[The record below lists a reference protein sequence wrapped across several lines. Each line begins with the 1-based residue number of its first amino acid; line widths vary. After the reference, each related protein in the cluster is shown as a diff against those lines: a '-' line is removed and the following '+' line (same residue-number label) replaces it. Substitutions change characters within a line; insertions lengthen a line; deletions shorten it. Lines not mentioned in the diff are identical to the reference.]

1 MDKASKAI
9 RRSGVRLRSMSSG
22 HGSLQMVISQ
32 LGEVRTSF
40 KAFSQA
46 QATASEDLLS
56 WSGGSHENRAIE
68 ETFAH
73 LAELTLLWSEV
84 QRDFADQ
91 LKEYRTQ
98 YELILE
104 GEKHVTQAR
113 EMLVVREQR
122 ESKLRKELKKAS
134 KKAPAE
140 EVSLLKEKLNQ
151 AERSRDLAHLEVVE
165 RVGENEA
172 VKMIRVKEGLLKL
185 GGAYCELAQKCLI
198 IFCAHQNIASQLPD
212 VHDRDLQDVKYTG
225 AGSAK
230 KFVQDAKEHVRAYR
244 RNSISQMPPM
254 PQEPPPPYT
263 PSLEHLNDLSS
274 NTKLNG
280 INSSLHNLPYNI
292 NTSTAE
298 PSAPRASVSSLNSPE
313 HLPYGRGP
321 SLLPSVSHNRGISSQ
336 KHSTP
341 NVPSTTPHSS
351 PNRIY
356 PDVSTPSRTHPF
368 HIPNSPSLP
377 EKPHPP
383 SSPSSPHSNSEPNL
397 SKESPLEHI
406 VRYPPLSTCD
416 NSSFNESSFH
426 PDTSSSSP
434 NLASSRQPTTST
446 PENSVPYNPYYEW
459 LPIKGDEKMNGKCS
473 IEDQA
478 ILIMNV
484 SKSKMKDKGD
494 DPDSF
499 APSVRPRVNRNP
511 FIDGYSDEEGTNQ
524 ESLSG
529 ALRKTSVR

>member
-40 KAFSQA
+40 KAFALA

-68 ETFAH
+68 ETFTH
-73 LAELTLLWSEV
+73 LAELSLLWSEV
-84 QRDFADQ
+84 QRDFADH

-104 GEKHVTQAR
+104 GEKHITQAR
-113 EMLVVREQR
+113 EMLSVREQR
-122 ESKLRKELKKAS
+122 EGKLRKDLKKAC
-134 KKAPAE
+134 KKAPPE
-140 EVSLLKEKLNQ
+140 EIHLLREKLSQ

-185 GGAYCELAQKCLI
+185 GGAYCELAHKCMM
-198 IFCAHQNIASQLPD
+198 IFSAHQNIASQLPD
-212 VHDRDLQDVKYTG
+212 VHDRDLHDIKYTG

-230 KFVQDAKEHVRAYR
+230 KFVQDAKEQVRSYR
-244 RNSISQMPPM
+244 RNSISQKLPLP
-254 PQEPPPPYT
+254 EDPPPPYT
-263 PSLEHLNDLSS
+263 PSVEHLDDLSS
-274 NTKLNG
+274 NSKHNG
-280 INSSLHNLPYNI
+280 TNNSSHNMPFNM
-292 NTSTAE
+292 NTSSFSE
-298 PSAPRASVSSLNSPE
+298 PSAPNASISTISSPDR
-313 HLPYGRGP
+313 LPRGRGP
-321 SLLPSVSHNRGISSQ
+321 TVPH

-341 NVPSTTPHSS
+341 NAPTIPPPQSPPSH
-351 PNRIY
+351 IY
-356 PDVSTPSRTHPF
+356 PDLPRPPRSQPF

-377 EKPHPP
+377 EETHPP
-383 SSPSSPHSNSEPNL
+383 HLPSPPNSPHSNSEPNL
-397 SKESPLEHI
+397 NKESHLNQ
-406 VRYPPLSTCD
+406 VVKYPPLSACD
-416 NSSFNESSFH
+416 NSSFNESTFH

-434 NLASSRQPTTST
+434 NLASNRQPTTST
-446 PENSVPYNPYYEW
+446 VDESLPYNPYYDW
-459 LPIKGDEKMNGKCS
+459 LPATNGEERMNGRCS
-473 IEDQA
+473 PENQSISPA
-478 ILIMNV
+478 TGT
-484 SKSKMKDKGD
+484 SKPETKGKVLG
-494 DPDSF
+494 SHTA

-511 FIDGYSDEEGTNQ
+511 FFDGCSDEEGKGE

-529 ALRKTSVR
+529 AMRKTSIR